1 MAEKVVFPPTNEAQ
15 QPTVKKFIVSLKTRP
30 KEALLVT
37 PWHVI
42 EDLVITILNSEDSI
56 QPL

>member
-1 MAEKVVFPPTNEAQ
+1 MAEKVVFPPTNETQ
-15 QPTVKKFIVSLKTRP
+15 QLAMKKFIVSLKTRP

-42 EDLVITILNSEDSI
+42 EDLVITILNS
-56 QPL
+56 QQAL